1 MPFVEVCSPAGAV
14 SKEQRSLIAER
25 LVPAVME
32 AEGVPDTEA
41 VRSLSWLVW
50 HEPALWSIGGKT
62 VKADDAPFFMVRVG
76 IPAASL
82 NDEKRAEIVKRVTQV
97 LADADDNPERFYGAP
112 PATFIEINEIPEGNL
127 GSAGMVFRF
136 HDIVSYALK
145 GAPGLMTKEEVS
157 EALSL
162 AKEKTAEPA
171 TASS

>member
-1 MPFVEVCSPAGAV
+1 MPFVEVYSPAGAV
-14 SKEQRSLIAER
+14 SEEQRNRISER
-25 LVPAVME
+25 LIPEVME

-50 HEPALWSIGGKT
+50 HEPVLWSIGGKT
-62 VKADDAPFFMVRVG
+62 LGPGDAPPFMVRVG

-97 LADADDNPERFYGAP
+97 LADADENPERFYAAP
-112 PATFIEINEIPEGNL
+112 PASFIVIDELREGNL

-145 GAPGLMTKEEVS
+145 GAPGLMTEEEVS
-157 EALSL
+157 EALRL
-162 AKEKTAEPA
+162 GRERIAEPA
-171 TASS
+171 SS